1 MASGLFRPAPAK
13 AARETWQPS
22 IVATRR
28 PSGLVFRAIRCWDSL
43 PSQNA
48 PAAFLESWRGGGKAA
63 LVIECLCGHPE
74 KMADGARF
82 VCDFQPPFRALAQSI
97 DDGEDQVSA
106 NL

>member
-1 MASGLFRPAPAK
+1 VVGQLPEPLTGDRCHLPALWIHFPWWLVSEAS
-13 AARETWQPS
+13 
-22 IVATRR
+22 
-28 PSGLVFRAIRCWDSL
+28 
-43 PSQNA
+43 SQNA
-48 PAAFLESWRGGGKAA
+48 PAAILESGRGGGKAA

-82 VCDFQPPFRALAQSI
+82 VCDFQPLFRALAQSI